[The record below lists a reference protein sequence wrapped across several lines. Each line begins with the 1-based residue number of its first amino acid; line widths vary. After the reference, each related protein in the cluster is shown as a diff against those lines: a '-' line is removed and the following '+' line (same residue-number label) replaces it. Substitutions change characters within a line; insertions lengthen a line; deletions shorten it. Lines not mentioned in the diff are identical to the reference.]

1 MKKLMIFIFIFF
13 LTGCEEK
20 LKIDVSEDENDI
32 KKAIALLE
40 PINNSGVTGL
50 VYFNE
55 GDGFIEIIADV
66 DGLTTG
72 DHGFHIFEY
81 GDLSSIENMS
91 MGNVYSVLT
100 EDMANSPDDNGRI
113 IGDLGSIYAID
124 ETKAEF
130 KREMFMISLGA
141 ENSILGRSIF
151 VYQKDAEITKNSLNN
166 SSIPLAA
173 GVIGVR
179 K

>member
-1 MKKLMIFIFIFF
+1 MIFIFILF

-20 LKIDVSEDENDI
+20 LKIDMSEDENDI
-32 KKAIALLE
+32 KNAIALLE
-40 PINNSGVTGL
+40 PINNSGVSGL

-55 GDGFIEIIADV
+55 GDGFIEIIANV

-91 MGNVYSVLT
+91 MGKVYNVPTANMV
-100 EDMANSPDDNGRI
+100 NSPDYDGRI

-130 KREMFMISLGA
+130 KQEMFMLSLGA
-141 ENSILGRSIF
+141 ENSVLGRSIF
-151 VYQKDAEITKNSLNN
+151 VYQEDAEITKDSLNN